1 MGFTQ
6 RRGDVR
12 HVEPHLILPS
22 FAPDRRPIRPAERV
36 ERGPGGRH
44 LRRDQKGVMR
54 AKPTSYRHHV
64 TRHGDAGNVI
74 GLRGRQ
80 VSRELRRDIDLS
92 GGDVRQAD
100 GSV

>member
-1 MGFTQ
+1 
-6 RRGDVR
+6 
-12 HVEPHLILPS
+12 
-22 FAPDRRPIRPAERV
+22 
-36 ERGPGGRH
+36 
-44 LRRDQKGVMR
+44 MR

-92 GGDVRQAD
+92 GGMCGQRMDPLRDSVPQQVDFGRQWSCGLVDCTDVKFD
-100 GSV
+100 LKVCCGI

>member
-1 MGFTQ
+1 
-6 RRGDVR
+6 
-12 HVEPHLILPS
+12 
-22 FAPDRRPIRPAERV
+22 
-36 ERGPGGRH
+36 
-44 LRRDQKGVMR
+44 MR

-92 GGDVRQAD
+92 AAEMCGQRTDLFEDSGPRKS
-100 GSV
+100 GFTR